1 MGFKLKNKLAM
12 VILTILVIAQAAS
25 YSNYLEAQL
34 PLESPAERYQRFSKG
49 INLPYWFW
57 LNQGEL
63 KPLAKRFSDRDLE
76 LIKNLGLTFVRVPV
90 DMANIYAPDREDL
103 LQPEAIE
110 LLMSGIKKIIEHG
123 LAVNFDLHSISQ
135 TEGGSNYSGPLG
147 KDPVF
152 TENFF
157 LFWEKLAEKLAV
169 FDPNWLLIEP
179 MNEPVF
185 QGEEHL
191 WPSIQKELISRIR
204 GKLPNHTI
212 LATGAFWS
220 NLNTLL
226 ALEPLD
232 DPEIW
237 YCFHF
242 YEPHI
247 FTHQGATWSSEWVK
261 WLRLV
266 PYPSFPEAIN
276 QALSRVSREDLK
288 NYLRAYGE
296 ERWDASKIERQ
307 VEKVAIWAQ
316 KNGVKLICNE
326 FGAYRVYCLPPYR
339 IAWLHDV
346 RLALEKYK
354 IGWAMWEYDG
364 NFGLVYRKNGRA
376 LVDKQVARALGL
388 QVD

>member
-1 MGFKLKNKLAM
+1 MVFKLNKLAM
-12 VILTILVIAQAAS
+12 IVMAILVIVQAAGYLS
-25 YSNYLEAQL
+25 CLEAQQ
-34 PLESPAERYQRFSKG
+34 PQANPIERYQRFSRG

-63 KPLAKRFSDRDLE
+63 KPLERRFSDGDLT
-76 LIKNLGLTFVRVPV
+76 LIKSLGLTFVRLPV

-110 LLMSGIKKIIEHG
+110 LLISGIKRIIGHG

-135 TEGGSNYSGPLG
+135 NEGGSNYSGPVG
-147 KDPVF
+147 RDPIF
-152 TENFF
+152 TEKFF
-157 LFWEKLAEKLAV
+157 LFWEQLAEKLAI
-169 FDPNWLLIEP
+169 FDPDWLLIEP

-191 WPSIQKELISRIR
+191 WPPVQKELISRIR

-220 NLNTLL
+220 KLNTLL
-226 ALEPLD
+226 RLEPLD

-237 YCFHF
+237 YCFHY

-247 FTHQGATWSSEWVK
+247 FTHQGATWSSEWVQ

-266 PYPSFPEAIN
+266 PYPSFPEAVN

-288 NYLRAYGE
+288 TYLKAYGE
-296 ERWDASKIERQ
+296 ERWNDSKIEQ
-307 VEKVAIWAQ
+307 QIEKASIWAQ

-326 FGAYRVYCLPPYR
+326 FGAYRVYCLPPCR
-339 IAWLHDV
+339 IA
-346 RLALEKYK
+346 
-354 IGWAMWEYDG
+354 
-364 NFGLVYRKNGRA
+364 
-376 LVDKQVARALGL
+376 
-388 QVD
+388 